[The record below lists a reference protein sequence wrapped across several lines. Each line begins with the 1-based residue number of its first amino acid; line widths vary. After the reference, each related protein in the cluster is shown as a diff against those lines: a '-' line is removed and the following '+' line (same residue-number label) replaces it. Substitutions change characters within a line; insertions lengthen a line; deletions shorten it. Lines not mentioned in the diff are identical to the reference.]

1 MPETTLLCPVM
12 IGRSEPLATLD
23 SHLDLSREGKGHTL
37 LIAGEAGIGKSRFVA
52 EAKARAVALG
62 MRTLQGNCFEPDRAF
77 PHAPL
82 IDLLRHLSSA
92 YAATDI
98 TTWIGPAAT
107 DLIKI
112 APEIGAWFPD
122 VAPAPTTSPEQEK
135 RRLFHALAQTIM
147 RAAHDRPMLL
157 VIEDLHWCDDSS
169 LEFLLSFA
177 RQTTAHPILI
187 LLTFRSDETH
197 AGLGHFLATM
207 ARLRLATE
215 IELER
220 LNASEIDAMLRAMF
234 ALREPVQEEFVHRVY
249 GLSDGNPFFT
259 EEIINALMSAGDISF
274 SNGRWDRKPVHEIRL
289 PRTVRDAVLRRSERL
304 SLEARELLTLAAVA
318 GRRFD
323 FTLLAALTGH
333 DERQLI
339 QLIKELMEAQLV
351 VEASVDQ
358 FAFRHALTQQVVDN
372 DLLTRERAALHRAN
386 AYQSEQLFAEALEGH
401 LADLARH
408 FYEAGEWA
416 KALEYAKQAGARAQ
430 ALYAP
435 RAAAEQFT
443 RALSAA
449 QHLHL
454 PAPEGLLR
462 ARGQAYEMLGEFTL
476 AQADFEQAL
485 DQAIVEH
492 DQTAEWHALVCLGM
506 LWAGRDYQKT
516 GEYYRRALALA
527 EAMGDQALLAR
538 SLNRM
543 GNWYVNHEEPVEAQ
557 RQHHAALAIMEASGD
572 MAGIAETCDFLEM
585 AYLLGSDLIKCNEY
599 GQRAIALYR
608 AGDQR
613 AGMSSCL
620 ATLSI
625 TALAYQ
631 SNTLTPARS
640 LSAAQGYG
648 EEALRIARAI
658 AYRSGEAFAAFSLG
672 CVLGPQGKWSATLQ
686 TMHNSLA
693 IAEEIEHRQWTCAA
707 LTGLN
712 CVYDDLLDQDTARRY
727 GERALEIARTIGSA
741 HWIHCAAGHLASTC
755 IHQHDLARA
764 AVILDEVTATM
775 PITSLGEHL
784 VASARIE
791 LLLAQERFA
800 ETLAAVDTLIAN
812 TPNATTEYHAP
823 LVALLRGKALAGNG
837 RFDEAERCLQAGI
850 AAAQQWDAHAV
861 LWRLYATL
869 ANLYRRERRQ
879 DALMQAL
886 REGEAVIARLA
897 EGITEPAMR
906 ETFAARAMAALP
918 ATPTRNARQSEKQ
931 QHGGLTAR
939 EREVARFIAQGMS
952 NRAIAEAL
960 VVSERTVE
968 THASNILGKL
978 GFATRAQVAAWAVEQ
993 GLTHPRTEPT
1003 VHLG

>member
-1 MPETTLLCPVM
+1 
-12 IGRSEPLATLD
+12 
-23 SHLDLSREGKGHTL
+23 
-37 LIAGEAGIGKSRFVA
+37 
-52 EAKARAVALG
+52 
-62 MRTLQGNCFEPDRAF
+62 
-77 PHAPL
+77 
-82 IDLLRHLSSA
+82 
-92 YAATDI
+92 
-98 TTWIGPAAT
+98 
-107 DLIKI
+107 
-112 APEIGAWFPD
+112 
-122 VAPAPTTSPEQEK
+122 
-135 RRLFHALAQTIM
+135 
-147 RAAHDRPMLL
+147 
-157 VIEDLHWCDDSS
+157 
-169 LEFLLSFA
+169 
-177 RQTTAHPILI
+177 
-187 LLTFRSDETH
+187 
-197 AGLGHFLATM
+197 
-207 ARLRLATE
+207 
-215 IELER
+215 
-220 LNASEIDAMLRAMF
+220 
-234 ALREPVQEEFVHRVY
+234 
-249 GLSDGNPFFT
+249 
-259 EEIINALMSAGDISF
+259 
-274 SNGRWDRKPVHEIRL
+274 
-289 PRTVRDAVLRRSERL
+289 
-304 SLEARELLTLAAVA
+304 
-318 GRRFD
+318 
-323 FTLLAALTGH
+323 
-333 DERQLI
+333 
-339 QLIKELMEAQLV
+339 MEAQLV

-358 FAFRHALTQQVVDN
+358 FAFRHALTQQVVYN
-372 DLLTRERAALHRAN
+372 DLLTRERAALHRAI

-527 EAMGDQALLAR
+527 EAM
-538 SLNRM
+538 
-543 GNWYVNHEEPVEAQ
+543 
-557 RQHHAALAIMEASGD
+557 GD

-741 HWIHCAAGHLASTC
+741 HW
-755 IHQHDLARA
+755 
-764 AVILDEVTATM
+764 
-775 PITSLGEHL
+775 
-784 VASARIE
+784 
-791 LLLAQERFA
+791 
-800 ETLAAVDTLIAN
+800 
-812 TPNATTEYHAP
+812 
-823 LVALLRGKALAGNG
+823 
-837 RFDEAERCLQAGI
+837 
-850 AAAQQWDAHAV
+850 
-861 LWRLYATL
+861 
-869 ANLYRRERRQ
+869 
-879 DALMQAL
+879 
-886 REGEAVIARLA
+886 
-897 EGITEPAMR
+897 
-906 ETFAARAMAALP
+906 
-918 ATPTRNARQSEKQ
+918 
-931 QHGGLTAR
+931 
-939 EREVARFIAQGMS
+939 
-952 NRAIAEAL
+952 
-960 VVSERTVE
+960 
-968 THASNILGKL
+968 
-978 GFATRAQVAAWAVEQ
+978 
-993 GLTHPRTEPT
+993 
-1003 VHLG
+1003 